1 MTHNFAAVF
10 VVCKVI
16 SQRSVAGLSWHT
28 AVLYALVFSTREP
41 APRLRRRSPSISA
54 DRGRSLLVG
63 QATWIS

>member
-28 AVLYALVFSTREP
+28 SVLYALVFSTRYLDLVTMTWEP
-41 APRLRRRSPSISA
+41 IVAHYLPL
-54 DRGRSLLVG
+54 
-63 QATWIS
+63 

>member
-41 APRLRRRSPSISA
+41 APRLRPLPIHQRISWA
-54 DRGRSLLVG
+54 LLGG

>member
-41 APRLRRRSPSISA
+41 RLRRRSPSISA
-54 DRGRSLLVG
+54 DRGRSLLAG